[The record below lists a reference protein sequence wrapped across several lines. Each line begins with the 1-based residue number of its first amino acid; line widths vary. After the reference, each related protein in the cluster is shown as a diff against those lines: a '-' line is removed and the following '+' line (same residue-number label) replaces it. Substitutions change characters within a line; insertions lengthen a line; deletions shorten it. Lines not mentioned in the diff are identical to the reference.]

1 MSNTSIDLL
10 STVCLIKAVPRL
22 SSMFHE
28 VEAKKSICVVW
39 KYPRCRGHRENAVK
53 LSGQVRHVGH
63 HTASVLLKKCL
74 YRCCVTLKGTVSQD
88 LICPDL
94 YFLKI
99 GLDGDMRHWTYTVQ
113 HFLNSLFDSLLCL
126 WIFKRTAAG
135 DFLAKVFFH
144 GFNSPFSFLVSNSQ
158 SYLNFKFDFSLHDA
172 AGSVSPSLTPTGE
185 IGSIYPISRLLW
197 QKAFETPYA
206 KMESDTNLI
215 L

>member
-28 VEAKKSICVVW
+28 VEAKKSICVVR

-63 HTASVLLKKCL
+63 HTASVLLKKYL
-74 YRCCVTLKGTVSQD
+74 YRCCVTLKGTVSSD
-88 LICPDL
+88 LICPDWYVLENRPWWGHATLDL
-94 YFLKI
+94 Y
-99 GLDGDMRHWTYTVQ
+99 VQ
-113 HFLNSLFDSLLCL
+113 YFLNSFFDSLLCL

-135 DFLAKVFFH
+135 DFLAKVFH

-158 SYLNFKFDFSLHDA
+158 SYSNFKFDFLLHDA

-197 QKAFETPYA
+197 Q
-206 KMESDTNLI
+206 
-215 L
+215 